1 MDSAY
6 IRSRVDNPRQHSDLD
21 RIFRSFFT
29 SPSTDDAERSRA
41 RDEVETTDRFDVD
54 MYKGRMRITVDILL
68 KEANARAKE
77 ANQSAYVVI
86 VGLGLGVWKVDK
98 DQNQYFVETFTQAI
112 EELSEELDSIG
123 TLDFS
128 WISAPEAIQREVQAA
143 AAANIN
149 ANAIFTRR
157 NPAVKLTGDAAKQ
170 LLVISYAWDGNAFPG
185 NEYWDGSLSASGDP
199 AAVRNSNPFL
209 ILEYGALFDGH

>member
-6 IRSRVDNPRQHSDLD
+6 IRSRVKNPRQHSDLD
-21 RIFRSFFT
+21 QIFRNFFT
-29 SPSTDDAERSRA
+29 SSKSDD
-41 RDEVETTDRFDVD
+41 VEQSSAKKSLMGTNTFDAD
-54 MYKGRMRITVDILL
+54 MYKSRIRITVDILL

-77 ANQSAYVVI
+77 VSQSTYVVI

-98 DQNQYFVETFTQAI
+98 NQDCYFVESFTEAI
-112 EELSEELDSIG
+112 EELSDELDSIG

-128 WISAPEAIQREVQAA
+128 WVIASEATQREVQAA
-143 AAANIN
+143 AASIGAK
-149 ANAIFTRR
+149 ATFTKR
-157 NPAVKLTGDAAKQ
+157 NPAAKLTGDAADQ

-199 AAVRNSNPFL
+199 AAVRIPTL
-209 ILEYGALFDGH
+209 Y

>member
-6 IRSRVDNPRQHSDLD
+6 IRSRVENPRQHSDLD
-21 RIFRSFFT
+21 RVFRSFFT
-29 SPSTDDAERSRA
+29 SPSSDDAERGTT
-41 RDEVETTDRFDVD
+41 RDEVKTTDGFDVD
-54 MYKGRMRITVDILL
+54 MYKGRIRITVDILL

-77 ANQSAYVVI
+77 VNKSAYVVI

-98 DQNQYFVETFTQAI
+98 NQDRYFVETFTEAI
-112 EELSEELDSIG
+112 KELSDELEFIG

-128 WISAPEAIQREVQAA
+128 WISASEATQREVQAA
-143 AAANIN
+143 AASIN
-149 ANAIFTRR
+149 ANAIFTKR
-157 NPAVKLTGDAAKQ
+157 NPAAKLKGDAANQ

-199 AAVRNSNPFL
+199 AAVRISTL
-209 ILEYGALFDGH
+209 S

>member
-6 IRSRVDNPRQHSDLD
+6 IRGRVENPRQHSDLD
-21 RIFRSFFT
+21 RIFRTFLNPRISD
-29 SPSTDDAERSRA
+29 SAGQGPAGEKDKSAN
-41 RDEVETTDRFDVD
+41 VFDVD
-54 MYKGRMRITVDILL
+54 MYKSRIRITVDILL

-77 ANQSAYVVI
+77 VPQTAYVVI

-98 DQNQYFVETFTQAI
+98 NQDRYFVETFTEAI
-112 EELSEELDSIG
+112 EELSDELDSIG

-128 WISAPEAIQREVQAA
+128 WISAPEATQREVQAA
-143 AAANIN
+143 AASIN
-149 ANAIFTRR
+149 ADAIFTKR
-157 NPAVKLTGDAAKQ
+157 NPAAKLTGDAARQ

-199 AAVRNSNPFL
+199 AAVRTHTLS
-209 ILEYGALFDGH
+209 